1 MPKEFIWPRTRTC
14 LEDYYDMLQR
24 CNKCGLCKNLWPA
37 NTYSWKFGY
46 QCPSGEEFLFEHY
59 YATGRM
65 EMAIAVVEE
74 KIDVRASD
82 FKHALFTCT
91 SCGSCEATAEM
102 TCTLTPLRIIEELKV
117 KTVEKGGILPEH
129 VKLMENCIANN
140 NIYNEPHEA
149 RFVWF
154 PKDLN
159 VPQKARNIYF
169 VGDTTC
175 YRRPEIAIATIKILR
190 KLGLDFGI
198 LGEKEH
204 CCGDVFL
211 RTGNV
216 EFGRKLLERSI
227 QQLNELKVET
237 VIFSDPH
244 CYRAFREAEKYDLNI
259 DFECISIS
267 ELIES
272 SLPKL
277 SFKRLEKKLT
287 YHDPCQLG
295 RALGIYEPPRN
306 ILKAIPGIELVEM
319 PRSRRLSFCCG
330 AGGGV
335 IHTYPEL
342 AAKTAMRRLEEATD
356 CVDGAGV
363 KTIVTN
369 CPLCK
374 YNLQNVA
381 SEFMVEV
388 KDLTEIVLEAL
399 N

>member
-1 MPKEFIWPRTRTC
+1 
-14 LEDYYDMLQR
+14 MLQR

-74 KIDVRASD
+74 KMDVRASD
-82 FKHALFTCT
+82 FRHALFTCT

-117 KTVEKGGILPEH
+117 KAVKNGGIPPEH
-129 VKLMENCIANN
+129 VKLMENCMINN
-140 NIYNEPHEA
+140 NVYNEPHEA
-149 RFVWF
+149 RFVWL

-159 VPQKARNIYF
+159 IPYKGKNIYF

-175 YRRPEIAIATIKILR
+175 YRRPEIAIATIKILK

-204 CCGDVFL
+204 CCGEVFL

-216 EFGRKLLERSI
+216 EFGRKLLERNI
-227 QQLNELKVET
+227 QHLNDLSVET
-237 VIFSDPH
+237 VIFTDPH
-244 CYRAFREAEKYDLNI
+244 CYRAFREAEKYDLTMN
-259 DFECISIS
+259 FKCMFIS

-272 SLPKL
+272 ALPKL
-277 SFKRLEKKLT
+277 SFKSLDKNKLT

-295 RALGIYEPPRN
+295 RALGVYEPPIN
-306 ILKAIPGIELVEM
+306 ILKAIPGVELVEM
-319 PRSRRLSFCCG
+319 PRNRRLSFCCG

-335 IHTYPEL
+335 IYAYPEL
-342 AAKTAMRRLEEATD
+342 AVKTARRRLEEATD
-356 CVDGAGV
+356 SVYGAAV

-374 YNLQNVA
+374 HNLQSVA
-381 SEFMVEV
+381 PEFGAQV